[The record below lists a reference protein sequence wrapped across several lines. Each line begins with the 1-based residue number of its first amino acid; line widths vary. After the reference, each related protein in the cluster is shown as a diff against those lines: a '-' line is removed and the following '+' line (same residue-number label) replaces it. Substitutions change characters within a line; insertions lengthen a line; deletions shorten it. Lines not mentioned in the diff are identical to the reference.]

1 MVSEA
6 TGTVT
11 AFGRCSPSQA
21 LCVFAASSNAVAPE
35 FFAAAT
41 ELGRRLG
48 ERRLTLVYGG
58 GKVGLM
64 GAVARAVHAHGGR
77 VVAVIPHYLKTKE
90 LLYDTADEIVV
101 TDGLRD
107 RKAIMEERAG
117 GFVALPGG
125 FGTLEETLEVIT
137 LKQLRRHTK
146 PVVLLNSAEFFR
158 PLLAL
163 FEQLFAQR
171 FARPESARLYHVA
184 SDPAAALTYLDA
196 YQAESVP
203 GKWL

>member
-1 MVSEA
+1 MGLEA
-6 TGTVT
+6 AGTDN
-11 AFGRCSPSQA
+11 AFGRRAPGQA

-35 FFAAAT
+35 FFAAAA
-41 ELGRRLG
+41 ELGRLIG

-146 PVVLLNSAEFFR
+146 PVVFLNTADFFH

-163 FEQLFAQR
+163 FEQLFALR

-184 SDPAAALTYLDA
+184 ANPAEVLTHLEAYRAEPAAA
-196 YQAESVP
+196 
-203 GKWL
+203 KWL

>member
-1 MVSEA
+1 MVSETTASA
-6 TGTVT
+6 TAHG
-11 AFGRCSPSQA
+11 FCLPPQA
-21 LCVFAASSNAVAPE
+21 VCVYAASSNAVAPE
-35 FFAAAT
+35 FFAAASD
-41 ELGRRLG
+41 LGRLIG
-48 ERRLTLVYGG
+48 ERRLSLVYGG

-90 LLYDTADEIVV
+90 LLYEAADELVV

-107 RKAIMEERAG
+107 RKAIMEERAD

-137 LKQLRRHTK
+137 LKQLRRHAK
-146 PVVLLNSAEFFR
+146 PVVLLNTAAFFR

-184 SDPAAALTYLDA
+184 PDPAAALAYLTN
-196 YQAESVP
+196 YRPESVS